1 MKPRLL
7 ICMVLWIVV
16 SVCSGAQER
25 TGQPTVVAEEGVV
38 KFPVIDVHFHA
49 PLEPGPV
56 DHFVPKFNQ
65 YLSAMDSLDVRIA
78 VLNGVPDVLYDWQAR
93 APKRLIPALLFP
105 CENGIAT
112 NWGRPCFAN
121 GKEFPDIDW
130 LRSEVKAGRI
140 KALGEITAQYMGIA
154 PDDSRLEPYFALA
167 EEFDIP
173 VFIHMGLGPPNAAY
187 ESSPATVKSPH
198 FSAAAGNPLRLEP
211 VLERHRK
218 LRIAVMHAGWP
229 YWEEMTL
236 MLHLNPNL
244 YADVGV
250 LQSAIPRRAYYSYLR
265 QLVEAGYASR
275 IMFGTDGS
283 PKQIQEGIE
292 AITRADFLDPQ
303 QKGDILC
310 GNAARFLQLPQ
321 STCSIPSGSKLL
333 PR

>member
-1 MKPRLL
+1 MKLRL
-7 ICMVLWIVV
+7 IIIRVVLLVAI
-16 SVCSGAQER
+16 SFCAGAQER
-25 TGQPTVVAEEGVV
+25 AGQPPVAAQKAPV
-38 KFPVIDVHFHA
+38 KFPVNDVHFHA
-49 PLEPGPV
+49 PLEPGSVESFAPE
-56 DHFVPKFNQ
+56 FNR
-65 YLSAMDSLDVRIA
+65 YLAAMDSLNVRMA
-78 VLNGVPDVLYDWQAR
+78 VLNGVPDVLYDWEAR

-105 CENGIAT
+105 CENGIGT

-130 LRSEVKAGRI
+130 LRNEVKAGRI

-187 ESSPATVKSPH
+187 ESSPAKVKSPH

-244 YADVGV
+244 YVDVAV
-250 LQSAIPRRAYYSYLR
+250 LQWAIPRAAYYSYLR
-265 QLVEAGYASR
+265 EIVEAGYSSR

-292 AITRADFLDPQ
+292 AIARADFLTPQ
-303 QKGDILC
+303 QKQDILC
-310 GNAARFLQLPQ
+310 GNAARFLQLPP
-321 STCSIPSGSKLL
+321 STCGIT
-333 PR
+333 

>member
-1 MKPRLL
+1 MKLRL
-7 ICMVLWIVV
+7 IIRVVLLVAI
-16 SVCSGAQER
+16 SFCAGAQER
-25 TGQPTVVAEEGVV
+25 AGQPPVAAQKAPV

-49 PLEPGPV
+49 PLEPGSVESFAPE
-56 DHFVPKFNQ
+56 FNR
-65 YLSAMDSLDVRIA
+65 YLAAMDSLNVRMA
-78 VLNGVPDVLYDWQAR
+78 VVNGVPDVLYDWEAR

-173 VFIHMGLGPPNAAY
+173 VFIHMGLGPPSAAY
-187 ESSPATVKSPH
+187 ESSPVKVKSPH

-244 YADVGV
+244 YVDVGV
-250 LQSAIPRRAYYSYLR
+250 LQSAIPRAAYYSYLR
-265 QLVEAGYASR
+265 EIVEAGYSSR

-292 AITRADFLDPQ
+292 AITGADFLKPQ
-303 QKGDILC
+303 QKRDILC
-310 GNAARFLQLPQ
+310 GNAAHFLQLPP
-321 STCSIPSGSKLL
+321 STCGIP
-333 PR
+333 